1 MNYSKPTIVEALC
14 EFRFVQSDDWD
25 STLYGALWD
34 KVKETYPK
42 KQERKQVSISFQ
54 VSTDGNHEK
63 PTMDESSHMIFKTDD
78 EKSLVQLQPNVLTV
92 NTLAPY
98 QGWDSFKPKIC
109 EAYKNF
115 SELGPFTLERVG
127 LRYINRIHLSGS
139 DSGCEGLITESLYI
153 PKAILSHSSGYHSK
167 VSVPI
172 GDNRVQVQV
181 GTEPK
186 GVPALIMDIDSSREG
201 VLPEPIDDLLEK
213 LHTNLIS
220 AYEASITDKLREKMG
235 DETCLKK

>member
-1 MNYSKPTIVEALC
+1 MNYNTPTVVEALC

-34 KVKETYPK
+34 KVKEEYPK
-42 KQERKQVSISFQ
+42 KQERKQVSMSFQ
-54 VSTDGNHEK
+54 VGADGAHEK
-63 PTMDESSHMIFKTDD
+63 PTMDESSHMIFKADD
-78 EKSLVQLQPNVLTV
+78 EKSIVQLQPNVLTV

-98 QGWDSFKPKIC
+98 QGWESFKPKIC
-109 EAYKNF
+109 KAYKDFN
-115 SELGPFTLERVG
+115 ELGAFTLERVG
-127 LRYINRIHLSGS
+127 LRYINRIHLSENGN
-139 DSGCEGLITESLYI
+139 GCEGLIAESLYI

-186 GVPALIMDIDSSREG
+186 GAPAFIMDTDSSREG
-201 VLPEPIDDLLEK
+201 ACPEPITDLLEV

-220 AYEASITDKLREKMG
+220 AYEASITDDLRRKMG
-235 DETCLKK
+235 APNV